1 MRKSEKVWKKL
12 VNIRKST
19 YLCTQIKLKLTMRN
33 LDIRKIN
40 DLFNEQLQ
48 QQIVGTLITF

>member
-1 MRKSEKVWKKL
+1 
-12 VNIRKST
+12 
-19 YLCTQIKLKLTMRN
+19 MRN

-48 QQIVGTLITF
+48 QQIVGTLPAGHVYNLGSPSEVLIH